1 MKLNIYK
8 NYRTCPVCEQELP
21 LTRVYFKRLITCG
34 GKEAFHTTCKECE
47 DKAKR
52 EKEWKDGKLL
62 CHCCKEYKEETEFSP
77 NGEANPLRNNH
88 RSLCKDCT
96 TQRQREH
103 LIGLAETP
111 KLRKCMNSRLL
122 AARDRTN
129 KHNIFFDISLDYLM
143 ELWDKQKGM
152 CALSGIKMTFELKR
166 GRTHTNVSIDK
177 IDRTKG
183 YTVGNVQ
190 LVCMACNQIKSDMTE
205 EAMYYFCKNIVE
217 QYENKNKESTAA
229 G

>member
-1 MKLNIYK
+1 MYK
-8 NYRTCPVCEQELP
+8 NYRTCPICEQEFP
-21 LTRVYFKRLITCG
+21 LTRIYFKRLVVLG
-34 GKEAFHTTCKECE
+34 EKEAFHTICKECE
-47 DKAKR
+47 KKIKR
-52 EKEWKDGKLL
+52 EKEWKEGKLL
-62 CHCCKEYKEETEFSP
+62 CHCCGIYKDENDFTP
-77 NGEANPLRNNH
+77 NGNTSPARNG
-88 RSLCKDCT
+88 RKSICKNCDCA
-96 TQRQREH
+96 RQRNRDIN
-103 LIGLAETP
+103 LKDAI
-111 KLRKCMNSRLL
+111 KLRKCMNSRFL
-122 AARDRTN
+122 AARDRAN
-129 KHNIFFDISLDYLM
+129 KHNIPFDITLDYLM

-152 CALSGIKMTFELKR
+152 CALSGIEMTFELKM

-229 G
+229 S